1 MGVQAGTRAFR
12 IDRRGRAR
20 VRHLYW
26 QDLVVAVA
34 GMVGAALLLFASAFV
49 FAFVAGLR

>member
-1 MGVQAGTRAFR
+1 MGVQGGARAFR

-26 QDLVVAVA
+26 QDLAVAVA
-34 GMVGAALLLFASAFV
+34 GIVGAALLLIASAFV
-49 FAFVAGLR
+49 FGFVAGLR